1 MEKYINVIPYIQE
14 TALNIHALYKEF
26 GEDCAIAKTLEVA
39 LRRLSQVPAVEVMP
53 VRHAHWE
60 PIKSRFTD
68 GTQDNY
74 TCSGCSKATG
84 QEYDYCPNCG
94 AKMDEEVE

>member
-60 PIKSRFTD
+60 QLKTD
-68 GTQDNY
+68 GMEAAFV
-74 TCSGCSKATG
+74 CAWCSKTAG